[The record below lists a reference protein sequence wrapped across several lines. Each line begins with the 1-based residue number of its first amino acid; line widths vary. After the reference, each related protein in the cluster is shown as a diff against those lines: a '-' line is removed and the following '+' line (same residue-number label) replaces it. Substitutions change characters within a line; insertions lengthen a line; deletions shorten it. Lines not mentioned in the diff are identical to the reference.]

1 MNTGQSLCSM
11 HLVGFNILVYYLC
24 RFLWLFKRMKS
35 INQIVELN
43 KRTFG
48 VLRETLS
55 VFIFGNKLFNTI
67 KILRFLRNIVY
78 RIVFGIKVMTSIED
92 HVLIKSRT
100 LQNRGKIKVGKN
112 VVLGVRVLLDAEGE
126 LIIGNNVTISRECM
140 IYTHTH
146 NIKEF
151 KMSDNIVECS
161 QVVIEDDVWIG
172 ARTIVLPS
180 VKTIGRGAIVGAGSI
195 VTKQVDPFSIVAG
208 NPAKVI
214 GDRSIRF

>member
-1 MNTGQSLCSM
+1 MK
-11 HLVGFNILVYYLC
+11 NI
-24 RFLWLFKRMKS
+24 S
-35 INQIVELN
+35 QIAELN

-48 VLRETLS
+48 ILSETLT
-55 VFIFGNKLFNTI
+55 VFIFGNKIFNSI
-67 KILRFLRNIVY
+67 KILRLLRNILY
-78 RIVFGIKVMTSIED
+78 RIVFGIKIMTSIED

-100 LQNRGKIKVGKN
+100 LKNKGNIKVCKN
-112 VVLGVRVLLDAEGE
+112 DVLGVRVLLDAEGE

-146 NIKEF
+146 NIKEY
-151 KMSDNIVECS
+151 KKSDNVIECS

-172 ARTIVLPS
+172 ARSIILPS
-180 VKTIGRGAIVGAGSI
+180 AKIIGKGAIVGAGSI

>member
-1 MNTGQSLCSM
+1 
-11 HLVGFNILVYYLC
+11 
-24 RFLWLFKRMKS
+24 MKN
-35 INQIVELN
+35 INQITELN
-43 KRTFG
+43 KRSFWI
-48 VLRETLS
+48 LSETLT
-55 VFIFGNKLFNTI
+55 VFIFGNKIFNNI
-67 KILRFLRNIVY
+67 KVLGLLRNFLY

-100 LQNRGKIKVGKN
+100 LKNKGNLKVGKN

-146 NIKEF
+146 NIKEY
-151 KMSDNIVECS
+151 KISEDVVECS

-172 ARTIVLPS
+172 ARSIILPS
-180 VKTIGRGAIVGAGSI
+180 AEKIGKGAIIGAGSV
-195 VTKQVDPFSIVAG
+195 VTKKVDPFSIVAG